1 MKKRV
6 NISISDDLHKELKK
20 KAVDEGISFSELL
33 ERLGREYIEREK
45 GHLSAHPER
54 SGFSRLL
61 KNVTVS
67 F

>member
-33 ERLGREYIEREK
+33 ERLGREYIERKK
-45 GHLSAHPER
+45 GHLSAHP
-54 SGFSRLL
+54 
-61 KNVTVS
+61 
-67 F
+67 